1 MTATLLPTRRSRA
14 LRLCATALST
24 SALGVL
30 LQVLPVTTAYA
41 AGTSAGANPLVLLKT
56 TDGPITVELDAA
68 KAPMTV
74 ANFVAYVK
82 RGQYSGTIFHRVI
95 PGFMIQGGGF
105 DRALNQK
112 PTQAPIALE
121 SQNGLHNVE
130 GTIAM
135 ARTADPD
142 SATAQFFINTAD
154 NTRSLD
160 YPGADGHGY
169 AVFGHVTAGM
179 DVVKKIEGA
188 PTGASNGMS
197 DVPQTPIVIESA
209 TLITR

>member
-1 MTATLLPTRRSRA
+1 MTVTLFPTRRSRA
-14 LRLCATALST
+14 LRLCATVLSV
-24 SALGVL
+24 SALGIAL
-30 LQVLPVTTAYA
+30 NVLPVSA
-41 AGTSAGANPLVLLKT
+41 AHAAGANANPVVLLKT
-56 TDGPITVELDAA
+56 SDGPITVELDAA
-68 KAPMTV
+68 KAPKTV

-105 DRALNQK
+105 DQALNQK

-135 ARTADPD
+135 ARTSDPD

-160 YPGADGHGY
+160 FPGADGHGY

-179 DVVKKIEGA
+179 DVVKKIEGT
-188 PTGASNGMS
+188 PTGQSNGMS
-197 DVPQTPIVIESA
+197 DVPQTPIVIQSA